1 MVLRFAVI
9 AWSVVFFLSLAGF
22 VIISIVVTALGTADL
37 RELFAL
43 LWKDRPR
50 EEPPR

>member
-1 MVLRFAVI
+1 MSFAVM
-9 AWSVVFFLSLAGF
+9 AWSVVFFLSLVGF
-22 VIISIVVTALGTADL
+22 VIISIVVTVLGTADL

-43 LWKDRPR
+43 LRKDRHR